1 MPPINVLVVDD
12 SALMRRLIARFLE
25 EDAQQPPIKVLD
37 IAANGQEALEKT
49 LRLRPDVV
57 TLDVEMPVL
66 DGLATLERLMR
77 QHPVPVVML
86 SAHTTEGA
94 QATIQALSLGAV
106 DFVAKPA
113 RREDMMPMV
122 HDLRFKVRA
131 AAQAVLRRP
140 VSRPEWSPAGRRP
153 LQYGQPVPAPTGG
166 LPGTAGSLG
175 RRWPAGVPAGASMTA
190 AARTAA
196 TGEAGPPAVPSP
208 QPGRFQLVVIGS
220 STGGPAALQQ
230 IIPRLPADLGAAVV
244 VVQHLPVGFSAPMA
258 EHLDRKSA
266 IKVRHAGPDELLRP
280 GEVLVAPAGYD
291 LTFRGRPGDVRIVLD
306 PGRGPVPPGG
316 FRPSVDVTM
325 LSAADVLGNQCMGV
339 LLTGMGRDGARGMQA
354 IYRRGGLTIAEHE
367 STCVVYGM
375 PRAAVEL
382 GAAARVL
389 PLPEIAAEIVKNI

>member
-25 EDAQQPPIKVLD
+25 EDPQQPPIKVLD
-37 IAANGQEALEKT
+37 TAANGQEALEKT

-94 QATIQALSLGAV
+94 QATIKALSLGAV
-106 DFVAKPA
+106 DFVAKPS
-113 RREDMMPMV
+113 RREDMGQMV

-140 VSRPEWSPAGRRP
+140 GWT
-153 LQYGQPVPAPTGG
+153 PTGTRSLQSGRPVTAPVGG
-166 LPGTAGSLG
+166 LTGTAGSSGKRLLAG
-175 RRWPAGVPAGASMTA
+175 IPAGTSMAA

-196 TGEAGPPAVPSP
+196 AGDAGLPAVPSR
-208 QPGRFQLVVIGS
+208 QSGRVQLVVIGS

-244 VVQHLPVGFSAPMA
+244 VVQHLPVGFSGPMA

-266 IKVRHAGPDELLRP
+266 IKVRHAEPDELLRP

-291 LTFRGRPGDVRIVLD
+291 LTLRGRPGDVRVVLD
-306 PGRGPVPPGG
+306 PGKGPVPPGG

-325 LSAADVLGNQCMGV
+325 LSAADVLGSQCMGV
-339 LLTGMGRDGARGMQA
+339 LLTGMGRDGAQGMQA

-382 GAAARVL
+382 GAAALVL

>member
-25 EDAQQPPIKVLD
+25 EDPQQPPIKVLD
-37 IAANGQEALEKT
+37 TAANGQEALEKT

-57 TLDVEMPVL
+57 TMDVEMPVL

-94 QATIQALSLGAV
+94 QATIKALSLGAV

-140 VSRPEWSPAGRRP
+140 TSRSGWLPTGMHPLQGGQQRTEPAG
-153 LQYGQPVPAPTGG
+153 
-166 LPGTAGSLG
+166 GTAGSAGSFG
-175 RRWPAGVPAGASMTA
+175 RRLPAGVPAGTNMVA

-196 TGEAGPPAVPSP
+196 TGDAGPPAVPSY
-208 QPGRFQLVVIGS
+208 QFGRVQLVVIGS

-230 IIPRLPADLGAAVV
+230 IIPRLPANLGAAVV
-244 VVQHLPVGFSAPMA
+244 VVQHLPVGFSGPMA
-258 EHLDRKSA
+258 EHLDRKSV

-291 LTFRGRPGDVRIVLD
+291 LTFRGRPGDVRVVLD

-325 LSAADVLGNQCMGV
+325 LSAADVLGSQCMGV
-339 LLTGMGRDGARGMQA
+339 LLTGMGRDGAQGMQA

>member
-12 SALMRRLIARFLE
+12 SALMRRLITRFLE
-25 EDAQQPPIKVLD
+25 EDPQKPPIKVLD
-37 IAANGQEALEKT
+37 SAANGQEALEKAV
-49 LRLRPDVV
+49 RLRPDVV

-77 QHPVPVVML
+77 QHPVPVIML

-94 QATIQALSLGAV
+94 QATIKALALGAV

-113 RREDMMPMV
+113 RREDMPQMV
-122 HDLRFKVRA
+122 NDLRFKVRA
-131 AAQAVLRRP
+131 ASQAVLRWPGGRPARPLAVVRP
-140 VSRPEWSPAGRRP
+140 VQTTRQA
-153 LQYGQPVPAPTGG
+153 VP
-166 LPGTAGSLG
+166 
-175 RRWPAGVPAGASMTA
+175 PAGAVGISGGSGGRYSAGVIAVSHTA
-190 AARTAA
+190 AASQPSPIGAPEVA
-196 TGEAGPPAVPSP
+196 AGPVRQS
-208 QPGRFQLVVIGS
+208 GRIQLVVIGS

-230 IIPRLPADLGAAVV
+230 IIPRLPANLGATVV
-244 VVQHLPVGFSAPMA
+244 VVQHLPVGFSGPMA

-266 IKVRHAGPDELLRP
+266 IKVRHAQQGDQLRP

-291 LTFRGRPGDVRIVLD
+291 LTFRGRPGNVSVFLD
-306 PGRGPVPPGG
+306 PGQGPVPPGG

-325 LSAADVLGNQCMGV
+325 LSAAEVLGNQCMGV
-339 LLTGMGRDGARGMQA
+339 LLTGMGRDGALGMQA
-354 IYRRGGLTIAEHE
+354 IFRSGGLTIAEHE

-382 GAAARVL
+382 GAANRVL